1 MSVKDMVL
9 HCNDFGLMRRL
20 SQELVREC
28 CPDYSSNVQ
37 VEYEIM
43 RKEITLGES
52 LYALFV
58 DHYIFYHYSDKLWE
72 YTKRFFTSKPQHI
85 RLVLY
90 FEDCAVIC
98 NNIQEYNYID
108 KDNIHL
114 FNPVIV
120 GWENIECLLKGSCV
134 DN

>member
-20 SQELVREC
+20 SQELVKER
-28 CPDYSSNVQ
+28 CPDYSSKIQ

-43 RKEITLGES
+43 RKEITLDES

-58 DHYIFYHYSDKLWE
+58 DHYIFYYYSDKLWE

-90 FEDCAVIC
+90 FEDCVVIC
-98 NNIQEYNYID
+98 SNMQDNNYID
-108 KDNIHL
+108 KDNINL
-114 FNPVIV
+114 FSPVIV
-120 GWENIECLLKGSCV
+120 SWENVECLLKEG
-134 DN
+134 